1 LSGSGH
7 GEWDSRETKEVGK
20 LSGTLVKYED
30 ATCGDMGDATCGDMG
45 VFVRSVGDEYRRKG
59 S

>member
-1 LSGSGH
+1 
-7 GEWDSRETKEVGK
+7 VGK